1 MAMTNVFTGKNGTL
15 QLSVIDSPEGA
26 DAKAVFQSYG
36 GTDAPPIARVTN
48 VKVFVQTDL
57 EEFHQIGLRHPVSLH
72 PGDIHIFGTIERAY
86 VSGALLSMLLGRGV
100 ASNSIPEPYVQ
111 PVFGMILDLKDPAV
125 PGNEAKLVLDG
136 VKLQNWAQTVPEDDF
151 VLENVDFRALTIHVI
166 DTEAAAG
173 GGSPTEHKPFA
184 T

>member
-15 QLSVIDSPEGA
+15 HFSIIDSPEGA
-26 DAKAVFQSYG
+26 DAKAVFHSYG
-36 GTDAPPIARVTN
+36 GTDSPSIGRVTD
-48 VKVFVQTDL
+48 VQVVVQTNL
-57 EEFHQIGLRHPVSLH
+57 EEFHEIGRRHPVSLH
-72 PGDIHIFGTIERAY
+72 PGDIHIFGKIGRAY
-86 VSGALLSMLLGRGV
+86 VSGAFLSLLLGRGV
-100 ASNSIPEPYVQ
+100 ASNSIAEPYVQ
-111 PVFGMILDLKDPAV
+111 PAFGMILDLKDPAV

-136 VKLQNWAQTVPEDDF
+136 VKLQNWSQTTPEDDF
-151 VLENVDFRALTIHVI
+151 VIENVDFRALTIHVI

>member
-15 QLSVIDSPEGA
+15 HLSVIDSPEGA

-36 GTDAPPIARVTN
+36 GTDSPAIGRVTDIE
-48 VKVFVQTDL
+48 VFVQTDL
-57 EEFHQIGLRHPVSLH
+57 EEFHEIGRRHPVSLH
-72 PGDIHIFGTIERAY
+72 PGDIHISGKIGRAY
-86 VSGALLSMLLGRGV
+86 VSGAFLSLLLGRGV
-100 ASNSIPEPYVQ
+100 ASNSIAEPYVQ
-111 PVFGMILDLKDPAV
+111 PAFGMIVDLKDPAV

-136 VKLQNWAQTVPEDDF
+136 VKLKNWSQTIPEDDF
-151 VLENVDFRALTIHVI
+151 VIENVHFRALTIHVI
-166 DTEAAAG
+166 DAEAAAG